1 MKYVTKSTNTEFQA
15 IMARRRSTPKGVMLS
30 RILKSG
36 KPGKPSFY
44 QFFGC
49 EHSVE
54 DVIRRMER
62 NNPGQI
68 YVEAMEG

>member
-1 MKYVTKSTNTEFQA
+1 MKYSNNDFHA
-15 IMARRRSTPKGVMLS
+15 ILARRRSNIKGVMLS

-36 KPGKPSFY
+36 KPGKPQFY
-44 QFFGC
+44 EFFGC

-62 NNPGQI
+62 NNPGQTYI
-68 YVEAMEG
+68 EVKEA

>member
-1 MKYVTKSTNTEFQA
+1 MKYSNNDFHA
-15 IMARRRSTPKGVMLS
+15 ILARRRSNIKGVMLS

-49 EHSVE
+49 EHSAE

-62 NNPGQI
+62 NNPGQT
-68 YVEAMEG
+68 YVEVKEA

>member
-1 MKYVTKSTNTEFQA
+1 MKRITNNDFHA
-15 IMARRRSTPKGVMLS
+15 ILARRRSAPKGVMLS

-36 KPGKPSFY
+36 KPGKPQFY
-44 QFFGC
+44 EFFGC

-62 NNPGQI
+62 NNPGQT
-68 YVEAMEG
+68 YVEVKEA

>member
-1 MKYVTKSTNTEFQA
+1 MKYSNNDFHA
-15 IMARRRSTPKGVMLS
+15 ILARRRSNIKGVMLS

-62 NNPGQI
+62 NNPGQT
-68 YVEAMEG
+68 YVEVKEA

>member
-1 MKYVTKSTNTEFQA
+1 MKYSNNDFHA
-15 IMARRRSTPKGVMLS
+15 ILARRRPNIKGVMLS

-62 NNPGQI
+62 NNPGQT
-68 YVEAMEG
+68 YVEVKEA

>member
-1 MKYVTKSTNTEFQA
+1 MKYSNNDFHA
-15 IMARRRSTPKGVMLS
+15 ILARRRSNIKGVMIS

-36 KPGKPSFY
+36 KPGKPQFY
-44 QFFGC
+44 EFFGC

-62 NNPGQI
+62 NNPGQT
-68 YVEAMEG
+68 YVEVKEA

>member
-1 MKYVTKSTNTEFQA
+1 MKYSSNDFHA
-15 IMARRRSTPKGVMLS
+15 ILARRRANIKGVMLR

-36 KPGKPSFY
+36 KPGQPRFY
-44 QFFGC
+44 QFLGC

-68 YVEAMEG
+68 YVEAKEA